1 MEALDRLRQVAGLY
15 PNAIALTC
23 GSRHISYSQLIQE
36 IERAADF
43 LLRNGID
50 ETKRVALI
58 LPNIPEFPFFFYAC
72 EHIGATPVMIHPLT
86 SPAKMKL
93 LCEMS
98 QVDLAIVCDVL
109 YFKARKEL
117 SGMAT
122 ILVSSHDVINEPF
135 ALFCGWI
142 ARLPSKNYRRYKRS
156 SVPFITQANQN
167 STHFILF
174 TSGSKGI
181 NKGIRLHFKTLNSLC
196 DQLKGIIDP
205 VPTQDTM
212 FSILPFFHGFGLGVG
227 MHTVL
232 ALGGRC
238 VLVPRIRRKAI
249 VDLFLK
255 EKPNYLIAVPQLLR
269 LFLNDHRM
277 YTQDLSFVKNVF
289 CGGEAVSESLVHD
302 FDILL
307 KNGKSSA
314 FVQVGYGCTETL
326 TAVCVT
332 QEGQKGVGK
341 PFVGNRFLLIDDQ
354 GNEVPQEHEGEICTA
369 GPTLMDDYDPP
380 IEKDPFIEVNDIRY
394 YRSADIGRIDRE
406 GNLHV
411 LYRKDDLLKVNGY
424 FVSPIDIETKI
435 TTSPRIGE
443 AVAFLNDEG
452 ILCLAFTSKS
462 QGKIDSLKKEITD
475 RLVSSDRWCIPRK
488 YYWLKEIPKN
498 EMKKTDRIKLKQ
510 DLSLRQGNGLLG
522 EWSL

>member
-1 MEALDRLRQVAGLY
+1 MGAIDRIRATATLY
-15 PNAIALTC
+15 PDAIALTC
-23 GSRHISYSQLIQE
+23 GSRHYTYTQLIQE
-36 IERAADF
+36 IDLAADF
-43 LLRNGID
+43 LIRNGMD

-72 EHIGATPVMIHPLT
+72 EQIGATPVMIHPLT
-86 SPAKMKL
+86 SPSKMKM

-98 QVDLAIVCDVL
+98 KVDLAIICDVL
-109 YFKARKEL
+109 HLKARREL
-117 SGMAT
+117 SSMK
-122 ILVSSHDVINEPF
+122 IVLISSRDLVSFPLYLLFVIKGKLPF
-135 ALFCGWI
+135 NPHIL
-142 ARLPSKNYRRYKRS
+142 YRRNTNRMSNHS
-156 SVPFITQANQN
+156 SSNA
-167 STHFILF
+167 THFILF

-181 NKGIRLHFKTLNSLC
+181 NKGIRLNFKTLNSLC

-238 VLVPRIRRKAI
+238 VLVPRIRRNTI
-249 VDLFLK
+249 VTLFLK

-269 LFLNDHRM
+269 LFLNDPRIQS
-277 YTQDLSFVKNVF
+277 QDLSFLKNVF
-289 CGGEAVSESLVHD
+289 CGGEAVSESLIHD

-307 KNGKSSA
+307 KNGKSTA

-332 QEGQKGVGK
+332 QEEQRGVGR
-341 PFVGNRFLLIDDQ
+341 PFIGNRFLLIDDQ
-354 GNEVPQEHEGEICTA
+354 GNEVPPNHEGEICIS

-380 IEKDPFIEVNDIRY
+380 IEGDHFIEFNDIKY
-394 YRSADIGRIDRE
+394 YRSADIGRIDEE
-406 GNLHV
+406 GDLHV

-424 FVSPIDIETKI
+424 FVSPIEIETKV
-435 TTSPRIGE
+435 TTSPWIGE
-443 AVAFLNDEG
+443 AVAFLNNEG

-462 QGKIDSLKKEITD
+462 QVKIDLLKKEITD
-475 RLVSSDRWCIPRK
+475 RLDMSDRWCIPRK
-488 YYWLKEIPKN
+488 YYWFKEIPKN